1 MQRLARITVMSEV
14 FSRAAH
20 TDYRLSIHCAGVSA
34 ERPRGDATTP
44 RGLALQIS
52 TRIGQTRTVVPVST
66 WFASRL
72 GGDMASEDD
81 LDRENIVI
89 TSLSAQVHEE
99 LLLLS
104 QSEGAPADD
113 DDIEVVEYEVS
124 LNSLHRAIHV
134 VTDSATSI
142 EQVPIRD
149 A

>member
-1 MQRLARITVMSEV
+1 MRKYVPLRSPDGGPSNLRVNG
-14 FSRAAH
+14 
-20 TDYRLSIHCAGVSA
+20 TDS
-34 ERPRGDATTP
+34 
-44 RGLALQIS
+44 
-52 TRIGQTRTVVPVST
+52 TVVPVST

-72 GGDMASEDD
+72 GDDMTLDD
-81 LDRENIVI
+81 DQDRDNIVI

-104 QSEGAPADD
+104 QSEGSPAAD

-124 LNSLHRAIHV
+124 LNSLHRAIHA

-142 EQVPIRD
+142 EQVPIQD

>member
-1 MQRLARITVMSEV
+1 
-14 FSRAAH
+14 
-20 TDYRLSIHCAGVSA
+20 
-34 ERPRGDATTP
+34 
-44 RGLALQIS
+44 
-52 TRIGQTRTVVPVST
+52 
-66 WFASRL
+66 
-72 GGDMASEDD
+72 MASEDD

-99 LLLLS
+99 LFLLS

-142 EQVPIRD
+142 EQVPMHD